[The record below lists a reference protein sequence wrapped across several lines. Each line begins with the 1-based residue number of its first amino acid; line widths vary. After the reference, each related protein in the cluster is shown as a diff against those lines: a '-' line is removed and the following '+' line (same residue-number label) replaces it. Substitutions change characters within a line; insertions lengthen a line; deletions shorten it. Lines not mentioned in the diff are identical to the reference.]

1 MLSGK
6 NIVVTGALQG
16 IGRTAVV
23 KLASHGANVWACTHF
38 ITEELI
44 DFCRVLSAET
54 GRFVKPVEADFS
66 SEDSVKLAGKQILN
80 EKLSV
85 DGLVNVAGINKDAYF
100 PMTSQID
107 IMTTYQINVASTLL
121 LTQSLCRRMSRQ
133 ESGSIVNIASIS
145 ALDGIEGQLAY
156 SASKAA
162 LVGATR
168 TLSRELGKSNIRV
181 NCIAPGVID
190 TAMNETVP
198 PEVLEERLAA
208 TSLKRIG
215 QPSEVAELAVFL
227 LSDLASYVTGQ
238 VIRIDGG
245 MA

>member
-1 MLSGK
+1 MLVDK

-16 IGRTAVV
+16 IGRVTVAR
-23 KLASHGANVWACTHF
+23 LASYGCNVWACAHF
-38 ITEELI
+38 ITDELQN
-44 DFCRVLSAET
+44 FCAELSTQT
-54 GRFVKPVEADFS
+54 GRFIKPVEADFS
-66 SEDSVKLAGKQILN
+66 FEDSVKLAGKQILN
-80 EKLSV
+80 DKLPV
-85 DGLVNVAGINKDAYF
+85 DGVVNVAGINKDAYF
-100 PMTSQID
+100 PMTSQTD

-121 LTQSLCRRMSRQ
+121 LTQSLCRRMTRQ

-145 ALDGIEGQLAY
+145 ALDGIAGQVAY

-181 NCIAPGVID
+181 NAIAPGVID

-198 PEVLEERLAA
+198 PEVLVNRLEA

-215 QPSEVAELAVFL
+215 QPSEVAELAAFL

-238 VIRIDGG
+238 VIRVDGG